1 MTIEERFT
9 QLERINR
16 NLRTGLVSLAIVF
29 ATVLIVGQAKPEK
42 GPELLTV
49 QGLNIVNGKG
59 VVVLRLAATSEGDG
73 ELTLMDETGSKD
85 LVQLT
90 TTSKG
95 DGMITSRNREGHRI
109 VNISAMSSGQGV
121 LSTYNGHESET
132 ALVHLGIGTGFDGPY
147 DEPIGQVT
155 TYGFEGNK
163 RVELG
168 GAMSDTNLPGAY
180 VAAGGVKTYARDGK
194 VLVELG
200 GFRSQGNNHGY
211 VKVNASNS
219 FAGVNYVTL
228 GGHVSAFQV
237 NMREVGNI
245 FWWQP
250 KVGLSQIKGFPVQPK
265 AGSD

>member
-16 NLRTGLVSLAIVF
+16 NLRTGLVSLAIVI

-73 ELTLMDETGSKD
+73 ELTLMDETGAKD

-109 VNISAMSSGQGV
+109 VSISAMSSGQGV
-121 LSTYNGHESET
+121 LSTYNGHESEK
-132 ALVHLGIGTGFDGPY
+132 ALVHLGIGTGDMGY
-147 DEPIGQVT
+147 DRPIGQVT

-168 GAMSDTNLPGAY
+168 GAISGSYL
-180 VAAGGVKTYARDGK
+180 AAGGVKTYAKDGK
-194 VLVELG
+194 ILVELG
-200 GFRSQGNNHGY
+200 GFISQGNNHGY

-237 NMREVGNI
+237 NMKEVGNI

-250 KVGLSQIKGFPVQPK
+250 KVGLSQIKGFPEIPK
-265 AGSD
+265 ASSD